1 MKNNSKEIKDL
12 LKKVLSNMPSDF
24 SFNDVK
30 YHVKLAL
37 SKIEKIEKSRESR
50 EKSLQDRKNKEKTK
64 KKLYGSM
71 DVLSS
76 IDEMIE
82 AEQLKLKN
90 FQDKSK
96 FSQEEKKDED
106 DGEFQYLG

>member
-37 SKIEKIEKSRESR
+37 SKIEKIEKSRENR
-50 EKSLQDRKNKEKTK
+50 EKSLQDRKNKVK

-90 FQDKSK
+90 LQDKSN
-96 FSQEEKKDED
+96 FSQEDKKDED